1 VAFARLGM
9 ASWHSVLRWSVRHG
23 RGASMEFPVC
33 WRVSLLPRLDCPRG
47 CYCGCCVVVDLL
59 VVCSLLL
66 GSLILHV
73 RCCAVRA
80 VSLLYSLHCDV
91 VVPSLLVA

>member
-1 VAFARLGM
+1 
-9 ASWHSVLRWSVRHG
+9 
-23 RGASMEFPVC
+23 
-33 WRVSLLPRLDCPRG
+33 
-47 CYCGCCVVVDLL
+47 VDLL